1 MNEIKCPKCGTVF
14 QINEEDY
21 ESISKQIRDMEFNKE
36 LDLHKKQY
44 EQDKENAIKLLKAS
58 NEKELSDKLNDK
70 DTEINNL
77 WK

>member
-21 ESISKQIRDMEFNKE
+21 ESISKQIRDIEFNKE

-44 EQDKENAIKLLKAS
+44 EQDKENAIK
-58 NEKELSDKLNDK
+58 
-70 DTEINNL
+70 
-77 WK
+77 